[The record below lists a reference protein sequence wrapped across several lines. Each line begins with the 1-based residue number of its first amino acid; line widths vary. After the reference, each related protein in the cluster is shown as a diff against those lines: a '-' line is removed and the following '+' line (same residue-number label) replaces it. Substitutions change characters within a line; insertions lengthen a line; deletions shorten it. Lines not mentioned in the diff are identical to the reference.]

1 MCSGEIINKRPR
13 RFISSIQYLG
23 GDDHASL
30 RYVPSS
36 RCKFLLLERERN
48 RKVQGS
54 RPVPPSSLAHRLTGG
69 WPVFQ
74 VASGSRLMLLKQLCV
89 SSERGF
95 GVVVV
100 GGKHKITVVWLVYW
114 TPTLLL
120 IYGLIIQWLR
130 SSNGVGGQSW
140 LGWASREYSTLFLIH
155 RRHCRCCKITVEC
168 SLDCLMWVV
177 ELIPCYGTV

>member
-1 MCSGEIINKRPR
+1 MNSIIKLTGAGAIMCLAAPMNRHPSWWTSIQRSYKPEGVTKLTYFLYSSPMCSGEIINKRPR
-13 RFISSIQYLG
+13 RVISSIQYLG

-120 IYGLIIQWLR
+120 
-130 SSNGVGGQSW
+130 
-140 LGWASREYSTLFLIH
+140 
-155 RRHCRCCKITVEC
+155 
-168 SLDCLMWVV
+168 
-177 ELIPCYGTV
+177 